1 LSDAGWPGF
10 IGAITL
16 FSADLQATRRFY
28 AEVLGLTVFFETEDS
43 VVYRLGETLLNFI
56 ELGNA
61 PELVAPARV
70 ATADDGAR
78 FVFSLGVEDVDARCA
93 ELAEHGVELVNGPM
107 DRPWGLRTASFAD
120 PDGYIWEISH
130 SL

>member
-1 LSDAGWPGF
+1 MSDAGWPGF